1 MSICSTAVGV
11 LWFIAILHI
20 VLSGVLG
27 ALIVGVCY
35 YGKRKERETRH
46 KVHIS
51 QDSACRARSR
61 DLQALESPDK
71 LYLSNPKQLGSRP
84 DSPPLDEP
92 NTQETVVKDD
102 LGLYTVETE
111 IGKRVSFER
120 PSSSNPSVEEVEQ
133 VELRK
138 RSRVSIISNISNRFR
153 KSMDLDSSTKED
165 ALRLVRER
173 SSSSSE
179 REPTATYLMED
190 QLVANPTE
198 VEAIVSSDVISPD
211 NGQVIINQDAV
222 EIVMS
227 NNESEC

>member
-1 MSICSTAVGV
+1 MI
-11 LWFIAILHI
+11 
-20 VLSGVLG
+20 
-27 ALIVGVCY
+27 
-35 YGKRKERETRH
+35 
-46 KVHIS
+46 
-51 QDSACRARSR
+51 

-92 NTQETVVKDD
+92 NTQETGVKDD

-111 IGKRVSFER
+111 IGKRVSFEW

-153 KSMDLDSSTKED
+153 KSMDLDSSTKDD
-165 ALRLVRER
+165 AMRLVRER

-179 REPTATYLMED
+179 SQSTATYLMED
-190 QLVANPTE
+190 QLVANPT
-198 VEAIVSSDVISPD
+198 
-211 NGQVIINQDAV
+211 G
-222 EIVMS
+222 MW
-227 NNESEC
+227 ECYIGSQGLMYCDYDCIKSKNSFLAPSLPTVLTFLKSVFP